1 MTKTLCLLLAC
12 VALSVPAHA
21 EDRLTLRDYTPLLA
35 AGSFDLY
42 TTVRSAGVERNPV
55 IRSIPSEP
63 TRLVV
68 GAAIE
73 TGAFALAHKTLG
85 KKHPKLVRAAI
96 LTATA
101 VHLFVASHN
110 LQNPQQPRR

>member
-12 VALSVPAHA
+12 VVLSVPAQA
-21 EDRLTLRDYTPLLA
+21 EDRLRLRDYTPLLA
-35 AGSFDLY
+35 AGSFDIY
-42 TTVRSAGVERNPV
+42 TTVRSSGVERNPV

-73 TGAFALAHKTLG
+73 AGAFALAHKTLG
-85 KKHPKLVRAAI
+85 KQHPKLVRAAI

-101 VHLFVASHN
+101 VHLFVASNN
-110 LQNPQQPRR
+110 LQNPQHPRR